1 MVMIKTHAEG
11 QFQPIYKGYYRI
23 VSFKGNQ
30 VQVIPVEGGKPHFV
44 HITDVKYIMP
54 VDSII
59 PHLPLPNQFGR
70 MSKYNLNPKNIPDL
84 KWNLSTTLNTK
95 SKAVQVKEEIPD
107 KNTIVLQSS

>member
-1 MVMIKTHAEG
+1 M
-11 QFQPIYKGYYRI
+11 
-23 VSFKGNQ
+23 
-30 VQVIPVEGGKPHFV
+30 EGGKPHFV

-84 KWNLSTTLNTK
+84 KWNLSTTLNTRPK
-95 SKAVQVKEEIPD
+95 TIQVKEEKLNKD
-107 KNTIVLQSS
+107 TIILQLS